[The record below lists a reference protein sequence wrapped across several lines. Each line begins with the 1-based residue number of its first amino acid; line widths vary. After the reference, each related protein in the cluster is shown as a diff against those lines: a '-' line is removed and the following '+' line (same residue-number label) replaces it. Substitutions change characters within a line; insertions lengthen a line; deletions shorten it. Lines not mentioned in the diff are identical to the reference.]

1 MNKKIGMGPLLVG
14 LPELP
19 DFELEPVFQG
29 NVLFGGTGV
38 EEASLSHQAEAR
50 ALDDTDYSFFERIPP
65 HALEA
70 EQAVL
75 GAVLVEPD
83 ALIRVVDVLREHHF
97 YRPSHR
103 LIYKTLCHLF
113 EKGQPVDLISVSEVL
128 KNQDCLD
135 QVGGRAYLNDLALA
149 VMTTA
154 NLPYYATLIR
164 DKALQRALIKAGA
177 EVVRSAYESESAD
190 IAIDEAQQ
198 AVFAVAQHN
207 ISDNLVSIESILP
220 TTFQQIEERNNNKGS
235 LMGLASGFYDL
246 DNYLSGFQKNDLLI
260 LAARPS
266 MGKTAL
272 VLNLVTHVAMKEAQP
287 VLFFSLEMSKEQLV
301 QRMLCAEAEID
312 AQRIR
317 TGDISENDFSKLASA
332 MGRLGDS
339 PIFIDDTPNMTV
351 MDMRAKARKL
361 MIERQNQ
368 PIGMIVIDY
377 LQLMQGRAGS
387 TGMENRQNE
396 IAAISRGLKGL
407 ARELRCPVIALSQLS
422 RAVESRDDKRPMLS
436 DLRESGSIEQDAD
449 VVMFI
454 YRDEYY
460 NKETDKPGI
469 AEIIIAKQR
478 NGPTGTVSLIF
489 RNNIT
494 RFMNPLDS
502 QVQVF

>member
-1 MNKKIGMGPLLVG
+1 
-14 LPELP
+14 
-19 DFELEPVFQG
+19 
-29 NVLFGGTGV
+29 
-38 EEASLSHQAEAR
+38 
-50 ALDDTDYSFFERIPP
+50 
-65 HALEA
+65 
-70 EQAVL
+70 
-75 GAVLVEPD
+75 
-83 ALIRVVDVLREHHF
+83 
-97 YRPSHR
+97 
-103 LIYKTLCHLF
+103 
-113 EKGQPVDLISVSEVL
+113 
-128 KNQDCLD
+128 
-135 QVGGRAYLNDLALA
+135 
-149 VMTTA
+149 
-154 NLPYYATLIR
+154 
-164 DKALQRALIKAGA
+164 LQRALIKAGA
-177 EVVRSAYESESAD
+177 EVVRSAYESESAEL
-190 IAIDEAQQ
+190 AIDEAQQ

-207 ISDNLVSIESILP
+207 ISDNLTPIESILP

-235 LMGLASGFYDL
+235 LMGVASGFYDL

-272 VLNLVTHVAMKEAQP
+272 VLNLVTHVAMKEKAP

-317 TGDISENDFSKLASA
+317 TGDISETDFSKLASA

-339 PIFIDDTPNMTV
+339 PIFIDDTPSMTV

-361 MIERQNQ
+361 MIERQNE

-387 TGMENRQNE
+387 TGLENRQNE

>member
-1 MNKKIGMGPLLVG
+1 MMSDELAPSPSPLD

-19 DFELEPVFQG
+19 DFEPEPDLQAR
-29 NVLFGGTGV
+29 GT
-38 EEASLSHQAEAR
+38 LAEKANTAPDDAR
-50 ALDDTDYSFFERIPP
+50 LLDDTDYSFFDRIPP

-75 GAVLVEPD
+75 GGVLVEPD
-83 ALIRVVDVLREHHF
+83 SLIRVVDVLREHHF

-103 LIYKTLCHLF
+103 LIYKTVCHLF

-128 KNQDCLD
+128 KNQDLLEH
-135 QVGGRAYLNDLALA
+135 VGGRSYLNDLALA

-154 NLPYYATLIR
+154 NLTYYATLIR

-177 EVVRSAYESESAD
+177 EVVRSAYESESAEL
-190 IAIDEAQQ
+190 AIDEAQQ

-207 ISDNLVSIESILP
+207 ISDNLTPIESILP

-235 LMGLASGFYDL
+235 LMGVASGFYDL

-272 VLNLVTHVAMKEAQP
+272 VLNLVTHVAMREKAP

-317 TGDISENDFSKLASA
+317 TGDISETDFSKLASA

-339 PIFIDDTPNMTV
+339 PIFIDDTPNMTI

-361 MIERQNQ
+361 MIERQNE

>member
-1 MNKKIGMGPLLVG
+1 
-14 LPELP
+14 
-19 DFELEPVFQG
+19 
-29 NVLFGGTGV
+29 
-38 EEASLSHQAEAR
+38 
-50 ALDDTDYSFFERIPP
+50 
-65 HALEA
+65 LEA